1 MGRSIE
7 LAAPQHLS
15 DDAQVEQPETRYA
28 WNGDDSLAFQ
38 VMGEGPVDLVYLQGQ
53 LSNLIFNWEHPS
65 FARFAHALARFS
77 RLIITDRRG
86 LGCSERF
93 TPRDIPPIETLVDD
107 LRAVLDGQGPN
118 AQPSTQRATAA
129 SSPCS
134 SPRPIRA
141 VSRR

>member
-53 LSNLIFNWEHPS
+53 LSNLIFNWEP
-65 FARFAHALARFS
+65 RALRGS
-77 RLIITDRRG
+77 R
-86 LGCSERF
+86 
-93 TPRDIPPIETLVDD
+93 TLW
-107 LRAVLDGQGPN
+107 LASRA
-118 AQPSTQRATAA
+118 
-129 SSPCS
+129 
-134 SPRPIRA
+134 
-141 VSRR
+141 